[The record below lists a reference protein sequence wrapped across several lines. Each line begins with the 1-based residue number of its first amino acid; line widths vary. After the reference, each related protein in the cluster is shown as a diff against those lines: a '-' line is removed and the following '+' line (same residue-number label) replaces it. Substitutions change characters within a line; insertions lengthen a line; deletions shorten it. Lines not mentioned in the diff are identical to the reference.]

1 LPGRQFAAS
10 RVKNLGQCEWP
21 RHAPAGLTAT
31 AASSSQIDLSWSA
44 STDDVA
50 VTGYRLY
57 RDGTLLAVI
66 GTTSERTY
74 DRVGN
79 VLTET
84 QKLSSG
90 ADPSQQG
97 TQTYSY
103 DALGRVLGSSIS
115 SGQTYA
121 VSKAYTYDADGNR
134 LTVKVNNVVTD
145 TFTFDATDQTISDN
159 AHTFAYDRYG
169 NLTSS
174 RVGTAAVTT
183 YGYDLADRLNSIT
196 APDGSVV
203 GFTFDAAGRHA
214 TRTSGTGTNQKTI
227 DDYAYVGTTNS
238 VVQDVSTAGTS
249 ITINA
254 VIDSSGNRLA
264 SSAGSSFAW
273 IVPDLHGNIAA
284 QCSATGSTI
293 DVFRYDAYGVSLGSP
308 LAASSV
314 PSPWRFQGRML
325 ESTSGSAIYD
335 FTARAYVPDLGTF
348 TSLDSV
354 SGSAGNPI
362 TLNRYLYAGAN
373 PATLVDPS
381 GHCFGPCFDPGAFV
395 SSLVSTATQVYNT
408 ATTTAV
414 STVANVYVTAGSA
427 AGQAYSTATSTADS
441 AFANAQTT
449 LSEAYRTVAKA
460 YDTASSLAVSS
471 LAVASAV
478 ARSTVAQAHTVA
490 ANVVGFG
497 ATVGHLAQS
506 GLSPSL
512 SAISRIPGGAV
523 DDARWI
529 AAKGQ
534 DAVTWAENTTGI
546 HTVGWCVGLFGFLSP
561 PPGGPGIG
569 AGASLCVAI
578 SGKGQVA
585 LLPSGGFG
593 GGLGPT
599 VGAGDYYGLGGGPL
613 ISTGQDVWDQN
624 GPFNAYGWGAGDGAS
639 INETLEEGNG
649 HCNQDVK
656 TVVINGG
663 AGTGISLW
671 TGRSVTPKVI
681 QIWGP
686 PKSDC

>member
-1 LPGRQFAAS
+1 VSVGY
-10 RVKNLGQCEWP
+10 
-21 RHAPAGLTAT
+21 
-31 AASSSQIDLSWSA
+31 SW
-44 STDDVA
+44 
-50 VTGYRLY
+50 RL
-57 RDGTLLAVI
+57 DGLLAKRTYSTGPAALVY
-66 GTTSERTY
+66 GYDGAKRPTSECNGSSGACASAPIDIERTY

-79 VLTET
+79 VTSET

-103 DALGRVLGSSIS
+103 DALNRVVTSSIN

-134 LTVKVNNVVTD
+134 LTSKVNNVVTD
-145 TFTFDATDQTISDN
+145 TFTFDTTDQTISDN

-196 APDGSVV
+196 QPNGSVV

-214 TRTSGTGTNQKTI
+214 TRTSGTGANLKTI
-227 DDYAYVGTTNS
+227 DDYSYAGTTNS

-293 DVFRYDAYGVSLGSP
+293 DVFRYDAYGVALGSP

-523 DDARWI
+523 DDARWV
-529 AAKGQ
+529 AGKAYGM
-534 DAVTWAENTTGI
+534 TGLPAPTI
-546 HTVGWCVGLFGFLSP
+546 PGTVGVCGNLARDLFGLHLAV
-561 PPGGPGIG
+561 G
-569 AGASLCVAI
+569 ACLDVTAR
-578 SGKGQVA
+578 GQVGIVPYGQA
-585 LLPSGGFG
+585 TASQQLSLLPGQARGGFG
-593 GGLGPT
+593 PFFSSSDEL
-599 VGAGDYYGLGGGPL
+599 Y
-613 ISTGQDVWDQN
+613 DQK
-624 GPFNAYGWGAGDGAS
+624 GPFIVAGGSAQTPEGGVDLYAS
-639 INETLEEGNG
+639 GGND
-649 HCNQDVK
+649 HCGRPGVVNTGGDLNFGTPDVS
-656 TVVINGG
+656 VF
-663 AGTGISLW
+663 AGVQYVPWI
-671 TGRSVTPKVI
+671 I
-681 QIWGP
+681 QLWGP
-686 PKSDC
+686 PQGEC